1 MRTRCAWS
9 RHGNRQKIGEID
21 LSSDCSLRV
30 KRGVPCWRG
39 VPWRGVPWR
48 GVPWRGVPAR
58 GSGAGFRPLL
68 LVVHVYSCTHRFCAL
83 SELSRLYFMS
93 SQLAWGCAPVRGG
106 NECQRRIKIY
116 QNYAFCARPYGHMA
130 KSYLKRNGN
139 FTFPSIFAL
148 PEITFSLTQPH
159 MRGLGR
165 TRSQQHYFSF

>member
-1 MRTRCAWS
+1 M
-9 RHGNRQKIGEID
+9 
-21 LSSDCSLRV
+21 LP
-30 KRGVPCWRG
+30 RGATG
-39 VPWRGVPWR
+39 TLQHFSTLNG
-48 GVPWRGVPAR
+48 
-58 GSGAGFRPLL
+58 GAGGQWRDLRCFEWFYQEEICPYLPTL
-68 LVVHVYSCTHRFCAL
+68 NGG
-83 SELSRLYFMS
+83 E
-93 SQLAWGCAPVRGG
+93 GG

>member
-1 MRTRCAWS
+1 MGRPNVDGDT
-9 RHGNRQKIGEID
+9 
-21 LSSDCSLRV
+21 LRSHCCFACEA
-30 KRGVPCWRG
+30 RGSVLARG
-39 VPWRGVPWR
+39 SVARGSVAR
-48 GVPWRGVPAR
+48 GSVAR

>member
-1 MRTRCAWS
+1 M
-9 RHGNRQKIGEID
+9 
-21 LSSDCSLRV
+21 LRSHCCFACEA
-30 KRGVPCWRG
+30 RGSVLARG
-39 VPWRGVPWR
+39 SV
-48 GVPWRGVPAR
+48 AR